1 MVLNMSINEFY
12 LQQFY
17 DTIALSLMKIECKS
31 VSESNIEGIVLFEAD
46 DFDDIKLQF
55 EWIAIKD
62 SDFVDQSNFH
72 SIKKIKGWV
81 IGFKKISE
89 NDTISSIVLVD
100 DTLDTTI
107 PKENQISLI
116 KSFIHENFLWE
127 REVFNLILDKV

>member
-1 MVLNMSINEFY
+1 MSTNEFF

-31 VSESNIEGIVLFEAD
+31 VGDNNIEGMVLFEVD

-62 SDFVDQSNFH
+62 NEVLDQSNFH
-72 SIKKIKGWV
+72 SIKKVKDWV
-81 IGFKKISE
+81 VGFKKISE
-89 NDTISSIVLVD
+89 NDTIDSIVLVD
-100 DTLDTTI
+100 DTLDTII

-127 REVFNLILDKV
+127 REVFNLILDKA

>member
-31 VSESNIEGIVLFEAD
+31 VSESNIEGMVLFEAD

-127 REVFNLILDKV
+127 REFFNLILDKV

>member
-46 DFDDIKLQF
+46 DFDGIKLQF